1 MMIILSIMILILSY
15 VLFSTEEELD
25 IKMMFYIIWI
35 VLPLI
40 IIIVFLSVKIIFKRL
55 EKLRLLIDEYSIK
68 RIYMKNT
75 EEIIFKNLKS
85 LFVKRDKSGNIVYI
99 KIKAEKKNI
108 TVYGFENIRQ
118 IYCLLEKNID
128 KSQITES
135 KYRINWNSNLVII
148 MTMIFTFCIILAM
161 IKLNIYDIF
170 AVILMLGLSII
181 YFIYKP
187 LSKSYGTNHK
197 KYDGIL
203 AVIFFLSGIIM
214 LINFIIK

>member
-187 LSKSYGTNHK
+187 LSK
-197 KYDGIL
+197 
-203 AVIFFLSGIIM
+203 
-214 LINFIIK
+214 